1 MNLKEHAVFRRRSAR
16 GTAAACAAALALTLG
31 LAACGSDDGD
41 GDQTSTT
48 TANVVPELGP
58 DQLVSIVF
66 ESYNLAQAGPW
77 TDTFKSLIA
86 DFQKSHPNI
95 TVTAQKP
102 QSSTLK
108 GYGSAATASIQ
119 AQLATGNAPD
129 VAQLTF
135 GDLDYTVDA
144 LGAKPLDDVVGHDAV
159 QANFAGTHPFAPAA
173 RTLGDADGKT
183 YGVPFVFSTPVLYYN
198 ADLFRQAG
206 LDPEKPPTTW
216 AEFKTAALA
225 IKEKTGK
232 EGSYID
238 CLTKVSGDWCYQ
250 ALVASNGG
258 SVISE
263 DRSKLTFADAPAV
276 AAVSMAQDLVTS
288 GASPKLSQDQ
298 AYPAFAR
305 GEIGMIVE
313 SSSAQQIFLK
323 GAAGAKPPWTLRA
336 TVMPSFGTKPVVPT
350 NSGAALFMFGKDPAK
365 QRAAWELIEYLT
377 SDAAY
382 TQITSKIGYLPL
394 RTGLLDDPNGLKT
407 WAAENPLVKPNLDQ
421 LARLKPWVSFPG
433 KDYVQIR
440 TTMLGAVEN
449 VVYNGADPQKTLTE
463 AQEQAA
469 KLLPRS

>member
-1 MNLKEHAVFRRRSAR
+1 MIRRRSAR
-16 GTAAACAAALALTLG
+16 GAAAACALALALG
-31 LAACGSDDGD
+31 LAACGSGSGD
-41 GDQTSTT
+41 GDTTSTT
-48 TANVVPELGP
+48 SANVVPELGP
-58 DQLVSIVF
+58 DQKVSIVF

-77 TDTFKSLIA
+77 TDTFTALID
-86 DFQKSHPNI
+86 DFEKTHPNI

-102 QSSTLK
+102 QTSTLK
-108 GYGSAATASIQ
+108 GYGSAATASLQ
-119 AQLATGNAPD
+119 TQLATGNAPD

-135 GDLDYTVDA
+135 GDLAYTVDA
-144 LGAKPLDDVVGHDAV
+144 LGARPLDDVVGRDAV
-159 QANFAGTHPFAPAA
+159 QANFAGAHPFAATA
-173 RTLGDADGKT
+173 RTLGDVDGKT

-206 LDPEKPPTTW
+206 LDPENPPSTW
-216 AEFKTAALA
+216 AEFRTAALA
-225 IKEKTGK
+225 IRERTGK
-232 EGSYID
+232 DGSYID

-263 DRSKLTFADAPAV
+263 DGTRLTFADAPAV
-276 AAVSMAQDLVTS
+276 AAVAMAQDLVNS

-313 SSSAQQIFLK
+313 SSSAQGVFLR

-336 TVMPSFGTKPVVPT
+336 AVMPSFDDRPVVPT
-350 NSGAALFMFGKDPAK
+350 NSGAALFLFGQDPAK

-382 TQITSKIGYLPL
+382 TQITSRIGYLPL

-421 LARLKPWVSFPG
+421 LARLRPWVSFPG

-440 TTMLGAVEN
+440 TTMLEAVEN
-449 VVYNGADPQKTLTE
+449 VVYNGADPRRTLTE